1 MPKLKVLSA
10 KEVIAIL
17 ESFGFECVA
26 QKGSHMK
33 FRRHGESGQKQTL
46 TIPNHKTLDR
56 GTLHAIYRQTVKYVA
71 EDELFGHFYD
81 K

>member
-17 ESFGFECVA
+17 ESLGFECVA

-33 FRRHGESGQKQTL
+33 FRHG
-46 TIPNHKTLDR
+46 R
-56 GTLHAIYRQTVKYVA
+56 GFCVAITCVIMIAYGDYRCRYA
-71 EDELFGHFYD
+71 
-81 K
+81 